1 MQTRQS
7 KKNEHSKIHDWNR
20 EPRAPLQRE
29 VVRGV
34 MLSAAECDT
43 WLTLEELARMT
54 AYAQAS
60 ISAQLRHLRKEEYGG
75 YRLRKRCRT
84 TTKFM
89 GGVDLRGANGPVWEY
104 RLDRCSD
111 GDRTAT
117 QDGAPR
123 LGAERCDGGRQEPLR
138 RNP

>member
-1 MQTRQS
+1 
-7 KKNEHSKIHDWNR
+7 
-20 EPRAPLQRE
+20 
-29 VVRGV
+29 
-34 MLSAAECDT
+34 
-43 WLTLEELARMT
+43 
-54 AYAQAS
+54 
-60 ISAQLRHLRKEEYGG
+60 
-75 YRLRKRCRT
+75 
-84 TTKFM
+84 
-89 GGVDLRGANGPVWEY
+89 VDLRGANGTVWEY

>member
-1 MQTRQS
+1 MNFAVFILFRLS
-7 KKNEHSKIHDWNR
+7 RLHH
-20 EPRAPLQRE
+20 PPPL
-29 VVRGV
+29 
-34 MLSAAECDT
+34 LS
-43 WLTLEELARMT
+43 
-54 AYAQAS
+54 
-60 ISAQLRHLRKEEYGG
+60 LRKEEYGG
-75 YRLRKRCRT
+75 YRLRKRWRT